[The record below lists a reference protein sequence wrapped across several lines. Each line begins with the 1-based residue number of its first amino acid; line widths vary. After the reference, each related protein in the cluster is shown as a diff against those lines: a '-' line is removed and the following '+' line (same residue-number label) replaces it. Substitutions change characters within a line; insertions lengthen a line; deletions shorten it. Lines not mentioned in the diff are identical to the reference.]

1 MIEKACE
8 VCGKKFNTYPSNHRK
23 FCSRRCSVI
32 KTWQTRKRAKTVKI
46 ICKYCGKEFK
56 LRASETRV
64 KLGKVSYCSLE
75 CKNKAQ
81 MTGKIINCLQCGKE
95 FYTTHRKF
103 CSKECA
109 SEHRSE
115 YFLNK
120 KKLNGTKRR

>member
-8 VCGKKFNTYPSNHRK
+8 ICGKKFYPSNNRK
-23 FCSRRCSVI
+23 SCSRKCSMI
-32 KTWQTRKRAKTVKI
+32 KAWKTRKRAKTVNI

-81 MTGKIINCLQCGKE
+81 MTGKIIKCLQCGKE

-103 CSKECA
+103 CSMECA
-109 SEHRSE
+109 SEYRSE
-115 YFLNK
+115 NYINK
-120 KKLNGTKRR
+120 KKYGNKRR

>member
-8 VCGKKFNTYPSNHRK
+8 ICGKKFNSYPSNHRK

-64 KLGKVSYCSLE
+64 KLGQVSYCSLA

-109 SEHRSE
+109 SEHRSD

-120 KKLNGTKRR
+120 KKLYGTKR